1 MNETCESVEAKAV
14 ASLEVSLVPYHH
26 IMNYEAN
33 CLFMK
38 LPSNLKFIAKRK
50 RTKASKKLF
59 FRLRSEANTVYIYKY
74 IFESMRTKGN
84 ELAKY
89 SDVSY

>member
-1 MNETCESVEAKAV
+1 MNTCESVEAKAV

-38 LPSNLKFIAKRK
+38 IPSNLKFIAKRK

-59 FRLRSEANTVYIYKY
+59 FRLRSEANTVYIHKY
-74 IFESMRTKGN
+74 IFESKRTKEN
-84 ELAKY
+84 EIAKY